1 MGEPRHDDGAGTREG
16 TAHAAAPAGAAPDV
30 LAIED
35 LRVARPGRDGG
46 AEQELLHGVSLAVP
60 RGKIVGLVGESGIGK
75 SLLLA
80 AVLNVLN
87 EPARISGG
95 SVRFGERDLLTMP
108 EDELSRIR
116 GKQLSF
122 IGPNPHTLLNPLLP
136 VGRQVVNFVRAHEG
150 CSKDEAREKVLEMFR
165 AVGIPDAA
173 RRLDSYPHE
182 LSGGMAQRVVISV
195 GLICSPQLIL
205 ADEPTF
211 GLDVT
216 IQAQVLELI
225 KALVDSREDR
235 AMLLVTR
242 DLSIVANYADTVNV
256 MHDGAIVESATVHEF
271 FAGPKTEQGR
281 ALLDAAQ
288 LEHEPGGAS
297 GASGTK
303 EAVSR

>member
-1 MGEPRHDDGAGTREG
+1 M
-16 TAHAAAPAGAAPDV
+16 PDLV
-30 LAIED
+30 LSIDE
-35 LRVARPGRDGG
+35 LHVGRDGRDG
-46 AEQELLHGVSLAVP
+46 PQELLRGVSLEVP
-60 RGKIVGLVGESGIGK
+60 RGRIVGLVGESGVGK

-80 AVLNVLN
+80 AALDLLDA
-87 EPARISGG
+87 PARVTGG
-95 SVRFGERDLLTMP
+95 GVRFGERDLRSLP
-108 EDELSRIR
+108 EQELNRIR
-116 GKQLSF
+116 GREMSF

-136 VGRQVVNFVRAHEG
+136 VGRQVAAFVRAHEG
-150 CSKDEAREKVLEMFR
+150 LSKEAARERVLEMFT
-165 AVGIPDAA
+165 AVGIPDAE

-225 KALVDSREDR
+225 KRLVGSREDR

-256 MHDGAIVESATVHEF
+256 MDDGAIVESAPVEEF
-271 FAGPKTEQGR
+271 FRGPRTAQGR
-281 ALLDAAQ
+281 ALLEAAQ
-288 LEHEPGGAS
+288 LEHRPGAGRARA
-297 GASGTK
+297 GVA
-303 EAVSR
+303 A